1 MRGSVLGGA
10 EHPTS
15 LKKFSTES
23 CIVYPGDGDKK
34 IDKTEKSR
42 GSGIVHHPFYF
53 ENEGHK

>member
-1 MRGSVLGGA
+1 MRGSALGGA

-23 CIVYPGDGDKK
+23 CIPRGVGDKK

-42 GSGIVHHPFYF
+42 GSGIVYHPFYF